1 MTTES
6 DLIFDN
12 MYQELSPRLDD
23 AIEQAIE
30 GILEDHN
37 VTIEDVEK
45 ILYNWF
51 DNSAPVQQFVV
62 KNAEYYIN
70 KHKEK
75 QHVSNLNG

>member
-6 DLIFDN
+6 DLLFDS
-12 MYQELSPRLDD
+12 MYEDLSPLLDQ
-23 AIEQAIE
+23 AIEEAIE
-30 GILEDHN
+30 GIIEDHKIS
-37 VTIEDVEK
+37 IEDVEK

-75 QHVSNLNG
+75 QHVPNLNG

>member
-6 DLIFDN
+6 DLLFDSKYEN
-12 MYQELSPRLDD
+12 LSPLLDQ
-23 AIEQAIE
+23 AIEEAIE
-30 GILEDHN
+30 GIIEDHN
-37 VTIEDVEK
+37 ISIEDVEK

-75 QHVSNLNG
+75 QHVPNLNG